1 MTKDEIKNRI
11 SMALKDPVLQ
21 QGFEIICKE
30 NTELKGEADSVLN
43 NWCKG
48 DDHCPHL
55 KKRDEQLTKA
65 KEIIRAYMLYCKSET
80 HKYKEAEKQAEQF
93 LRELEKNERR

>member
-48 DDHCPHL
+48 DDPCPHL

-65 KEIIRAYMLYCKSET
+65 KEVIENLINSLIVIDGEEIRELSVV
-80 HKYKEAEKQAEQF
+80 KEAERLLNSE
-93 LRELEKNERR
+93 NI